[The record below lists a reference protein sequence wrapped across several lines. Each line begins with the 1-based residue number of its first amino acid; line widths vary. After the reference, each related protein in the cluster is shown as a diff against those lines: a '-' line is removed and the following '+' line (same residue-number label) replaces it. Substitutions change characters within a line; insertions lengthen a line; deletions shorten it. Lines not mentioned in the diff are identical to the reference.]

1 MTKYNNRFKLT
12 PMPSSNRWRKIYK
25 GKMHY
30 LGIGHCSSKNDRAG
44 YRVALAEWNTLKQ
57 TLDDTP
63 TPDELAIY
71 EAWRKPDRVT
81 WDEMVDLAGLDAKD
95 LKSLQQH
102 ADSVQRVIEKV
113 EGKKPQK
120 KDTIGSMIDEFVA
133 HKMSRHQ
140 IGELSA
146 IRVMTVQQHLRTV
159 EEALGRDTPIE
170 SIDEETVKRYWAAL
184 TQRVKDG
191 EIGKTTASDRW
202 HVFKEWVTS
211 LYQIPKPRNLL
222 RRELSIRR
230 PAKKVVVWEPP
241 EVTAFL
247 ARAPRK
253 RSYGRY

>member
-1 MTKYNNRFKLT
+1 MTKYNGRFKLT

-30 LGIGHCSSKNDRAG
+30 LGIGHCSSKNDREG

-81 WDEMVDLAGLDAKD
+81 WDEMVDLAGLDTKD

-170 SIDEETVKRYWAAL
+170 SIDEETVKRYWSAL
-184 TQRVKDG
+184 CKGSRTAKSARRRLRTG
-191 EIGKTTASDRW
+191 GTFSRNGSRASTRYLSPEISSVASCRYAD
-202 HVFKEWVTS
+202 
-211 LYQIPKPRNLL
+211 PPRRSSCGS
-222 RRELSIRR
+222 RR
-230 PAKKVVVWEPP
+230 
-241 EVTAFL
+241 
-247 ARAPRK
+247 
-253 RSYGRY
+253 RSRHS